1 MPTVVLGGPRRRLL
15 IREVKQL
22 RHAVHT
28 STTAMDPPVDLVAD
42 LANLLVLLGDE
53 VTLALLDI
61 PSRLLAVC
69 SLLAAC

>member
-1 MPTVVLGGPRRRLL
+1 
-15 IREVKQL
+15 
-22 RHAVHT
+22 
-28 STTAMDPPVDLVAD
+28 MDPPVDLVAD

-61 PSRLLAVC
+61 PARLHAVC